1 MGQEKTRGMKPLRM
15 NTKLLP
21 YRLITFVAVFVILML
36 LPQWVGAGGAQ
47 IPLPEKGSSSDPLNA
62 TYMIEGQATH
72 LVNGRSEREVAPGSA
87 TKIMTSV
94 FGKPVEGDL
103 DGQGDMDVA
112 LLLVHDPG
120 GSGTFYYVA
129 AALNRDDSYIGTNAV
144 LLGDRIAPQ
153 DVKIRN
159 GVVVANYT
167 DRRPEEPMS
176 VSPSV
181 GKSKYL
187 ILKKDELA
195 EIKPLGEGEQVLEGW
210 VTIGHEVRSFLPC
223 SKDRALWLLGN
234 SPAMKEVKDSYWE
247 ALLQAKPYTP
257 LFMTLAGKMAG
268 PPTDGFGAEYEA
280 AFLATQLVRVSPKG
294 NCRSENI
301 VVDSPAPGAVV
312 ASPLIIRGHARGAWF
327 FEGDFPVLL
336 RDSDEKVIATR
347 FCTAKDAWMT
357 QRFVPFE
364 GVIAFK
370 RPRSGNK
377 GTLVLKKHNPTGRP
391 EHDDAVEIPVFFE

>member
-176 VSPSV
+176 VSASV
-181 GKSKYL
+181 GK
-187 ILKKDELA
+187 
-195 EIKPLGEGEQVLEGW
+195 
-210 VTIGHEVRSFLPC
+210 
-223 SKDRALWLLGN
+223 
-234 SPAMKEVKDSYWE
+234 
-247 ALLQAKPYTP
+247 
-257 LFMTLAGKMAG
+257 
-268 PPTDGFGAEYEA
+268 
-280 AFLATQLVRVSPKG
+280 
-294 NCRSENI
+294 
-301 VVDSPAPGAVV
+301 
-312 ASPLIIRGHARGAWF
+312 
-327 FEGDFPVLL
+327 
-336 RDSDEKVIATR
+336 
-347 FCTAKDAWMT
+347 
-357 QRFVPFE
+357 
-364 GVIAFK
+364 
-370 RPRSGNK
+370 
-377 GTLVLKKHNPTGRP
+377 
-391 EHDDAVEIPVFFE
+391 